1 MIFKSLTPT
10 TYKRTNLL
18 DPLGI
23 TNILRFCE
31 HGGGGGGYP
40 SKDKV
45 AQVVR
50 VVMVAPVARV
60 VIVITD
66 RLPSPLWF

>member
-1 MIFKSLTPT
+1 M
-10 TYKRTNLL
+10 
-18 DPLGI
+18 
-23 TNILRFCE
+23 
-31 HGGGGGGYP
+31 GGGGGGYP